1 MKTSVL
7 LFTAALL
14 ATPTAFAADDLCE
27 LKLNQ
32 LENARESRDISD
44 ELDDQLDALKDQ
56 AEEHEDAKRIDE
68 CAAAVDQAMKL
79 LETAPVSA
87 D

>member
-14 ATPTAFAADDLCE
+14 AAPTAFAADDLCE

-56 AEEHEDAKRIDE
+56 AEAHEDAKRIDE